1 MQFFVRRYLYYHVKK
16 ISKYK
21 PDMVGYLY
29 DDITKNIFNYGH
41 HENDF
46 QENAIN
52 FIKNKLKLKFDTLID
67 CGANIGTTA
76 INLQK
81 YFNRIYCIEPLSDT
95 FKLLEINTKNF
106 PNIFLIKTLL
116 SNESKEHTLGWSDE
130 YICGARIDGNFK
142 YTEKVKSQTLDS
154 IFLDKNFE
162 NLSIKYD
169 LEGHEFEAL
178 QGSSILIERHSP
190 IIFIEINK
198 SEIINNSSNSFKF
211 LKELGYTFYN
221 YEKNYHIKI
230 PFIQRLPLLS
240 TYAIKKINHLDSKNL
255 YGRYR
260 FLICIPKHK

>member
-1 MQFFVRRYLYYHVKK
+1 MQFFVRRYLKYHLKK

-21 PDMVGYLY
+21 PDMVGYIY
-29 DDITKNIFNYGH
+29 DDVTKNILNYGH

-46 QENAIN
+46 QENAIK
-52 FIKNKLKLKFDTLID
+52 FVKKKLKLKFDTFID

-76 INLQK
+76 INLHK
-81 YFNRIYCIEPLSDT
+81 YFNKIYCIEPLSNT

-106 PNIFLIKTLL
+106 PNIFLIKALL
-116 SNESKEHTLGWSDE
+116 SNVSKEYTLSWGDE
-130 YICGARIDGNFK
+130 YICGARIDGNFA
-142 YTEKVKSQTLDS
+142 YSEKVKSQTLDS
-154 IFLDKNFE
+154 LFLDKNFK

-178 QGSSILIERHSP
+178 QGSSILIQRYSP

-198 SEIINNSSNSFKF
+198 DEIRNNSSNSFKF
-211 LKELGYTFYN
+211 LKELDYTFYN

-230 PFIQRLPLLS
+230 PLIERLPFLN
-240 TYAIKKINHLDSKNL
+240 TYAIKKINNLDSKNL

-260 FLICIPKHK
+260 FLICIPKRK